1 MFPLDKSWKRCDD
14 RSQCNTVHVL
24 HIFKHEVIVMRRMAL
39 LFLSVLGLATGAVSA
54 QGKISVMFQA
64 TGAEGDSFKA
74 LFDRFTKATGIAVEP
89 QFIPHDTY
97 FEKFTANVAAR
108 RVADVMQL
116 DAPFLANFVWNGYL
130 SPLEGLIDPK
140 VIADLTPSSVFQGT
154 YPIDGRLYALGNA
167 DSTVLLYGS
176 RKALKAAGVRIPT
189 GLKDA
194 WTKDE
199 FDDALAKLAKVPGI
213 KWPLDLFRAYGVK
226 TEWATYA
233 FQPVFE
239 SFGGRLIDP
248 TTWKAK
254 GALDSPESVAAALEI
269 QSWVKKGYV
278 VPASSGTNA
287 LYRDADK
294 AALAWGGNWVWS
306 DAYAS
311 MKDDLVAIPLPN
323 FGKGVKSPNGTWIWA
338 ITKSSRNPKAAAKF
352 LNFLATDPQFI
363 KDSPGAFPGL
373 KSWAKAMPLY
383 NDPRQMKV
391 AFDQSTVAVPR
402 PVYPGYPVLTASF
415 QTALDN
421 ILSGADPKTELS
433 KAAAAIDQDGADH
446 DGYPPFGQ

>member
-1 MFPLDKSWKRCDD
+1 MKK
-14 RSQCNTVHVL
+14 
-24 HIFKHEVIVMRRMAL
+24 IVM
-39 LFLSVLGLATGAVSA
+39 LFLSIVVLAGASVFA

-64 TGAEGDSFKA
+64 TGTEGESFKA
-74 LFDRFTKATGIAVEP
+74 LFDRFTKDTGIKVEP
-89 QFIPHDTY
+89 MFIPHDTY
-97 FEKFTANVAAR
+97 FEKFSANVAAK

-130 SPLEGLIDPK
+130 SPLNGLIDQK
-140 VIADLTPSSVFQGT
+140 VIDDLTPSSVAQGT
-154 YPIDGRLYALGNA
+154 YPIDGRLYAFGNA

-176 RKALKAAGVRIPT
+176 KKLLKAAGLRIPV
-189 GLKDA
+189 GIKDA
-194 WTKDE
+194 WTKAE
-199 FDDALAKLAKVPGI
+199 FDAALDKLAKVPGV

-239 SFGGRLIDP
+239 SFGGRLID
-248 TTWKAK
+248 TATWKAK
-254 GALDSPESVAAALEI
+254 GALDSPESVAAATEI

-294 AALAWGGNWVWS
+294 AALAWGGNWTWN
-306 DAYAS
+306 DAYPT

-338 ITKSSRNPKAAAKF
+338 ITKSSRNPKAAALF
-352 LNFLATDPQFI
+352 LNYLAKDKQFV
-363 KDSPGAFPGL
+363 KESPGDFPGL
-373 KSWAKAMPLY
+373 KSWAALMPVY
-383 NDPRQMKV
+383 TDAAKMKV
-391 AFDQSTVAVPR
+391 AFEQSTVAVPR

-415 QTALDN
+415 QTAFDN

-433 KAAAAIDQDGADH
+433 KAAAAIDQDSADH
-446 DGYPPFGQ
+446 DGYPPFGE

>member
-1 MFPLDKSWKRCDD
+1 MK
-14 RSQCNTVHVL
+14 
-24 HIFKHEVIVMRRMAL
+24 RMAV
-39 LFLSVLGLATGAVSA
+39 LFLSILVLATAGVSG
-54 QGKISVMFQA
+54 QSKISVMFQA
-64 TGAEGDSFKA
+64 TGTEGDSFKA

-97 FEKFTANVAAR
+97 FEKFSANVAAK

-130 SPLEGLIDPK
+130 SPLQGMVDQK
-140 VIADLTPSSVFQGT
+140 VLDDLTPSSVAQGT

-176 RKALKAAGVRIPT
+176 KKLLKAAGVRIPT

-199 FDDALAKLAKVPGI
+199 FDAALEKLAKVPGV

-239 SFGGRLIDP
+239 SFGAKFIDP
-248 TTWKAK
+248 KTWKAK
-254 GALDSPESVAAALEI
+254 GAMDSPEAVAAAAEI
-269 QSWVKKGYV
+269 QSWVKKGFV

-287 LYRDADK
+287 LYRDTDK

-306 DAYAS
+306 DAAAT

-338 ITKSSRNPKAAAKF
+338 ITKSSRNPKAAAQF
-352 LNFLATDPQFI
+352 LSFLATDKQFV

-373 KSWAKAMPLY
+373 KSWAAQMPVY
-383 NDPRQMKV
+383 TDATKMKV

-421 ILSGADPKTELS
+421 ILSGADPKAELS

-446 DGYPPFGQ
+446 DGYPPFGE

>member
-1 MFPLDKSWKRCDD
+1 M
-14 RSQCNTVHVL
+14 
-24 HIFKHEVIVMRRMAL
+24 
-39 LFLSVLGLATGAVSA
+39 LFLSVLVLATASVSA

-64 TGAEGDSFKA
+64 TGAEGDAFKA
-74 LFDRFTKATGIAVEP
+74 LFDRFTQATGIAVEP
-89 QFIPHDTY
+89 MFIPHDTY
-97 FEKFTANVAAR
+97 FEKFSANVAAK

-130 SPLEGLIDPK
+130 TPLQGMIDQK
-140 VIADLTPSSVFQGT
+140 VIDDLTPSSVAQGT

-176 RKALKAAGVRIPT
+176 KKLLKAAGVRIPK

-199 FDDALAKLAKVPGI
+199 FDAALAKLAKVPGV
-213 KWPLDLFRAYGVK
+213 KWPLDIFRAYGVK

-239 SFGGRLIDP
+239 SFGGKLIDP

-254 GALDSPESVAAALEI
+254 GALDSPASVAAATEI
-269 QSWVKKGYV
+269 QSWVKNGYV

-287 LYRDADK
+287 LYRDTDK
-294 AALAWGGNWVWS
+294 AALAWGGNWTWS
-306 DAYAS
+306 DAYPV

-338 ITKSSRNPKAAAKF
+338 ITKSSRHPRDAAKF
-352 LNFLATDPQFI
+352 LNFLATDKKFI
-363 KDSPGAFPGL
+363 QEDPGVFPGL
-373 KSWAKAMPLY
+373 KSWAAQLPAY
-383 NDPRQMKV
+383 TDPTKMKV

-421 ILSGADPKTELS
+421 ILSGADPQTELT
-433 KAAAAIDQDGADH
+433 KAAQAIDQDGADH
-446 DGYPPFGQ
+446 DGYAPFGQ

>member
-1 MFPLDKSWKRCDD
+1 MKR
-14 RSQCNTVHVL
+14 TA
-24 HIFKHEVIVMRRMAL
+24 I
-39 LFLSVLGLATGAVSA
+39 LFLSIVVLATASVAA

-64 TGAEGDSFKA
+64 TGAEGESFKA
-74 LFDRFTKATGIAVEP
+74 LFDRFTRDTGIKVEP
-89 QFIPHDTY
+89 MFIPHDTY
-97 FEKFTANVAAR
+97 FEKFSANVAAK

-130 SPLEGLIDPK
+130 SPLDGLVDAKI
-140 VIADLTPSSVFQGT
+140 IADLTPSSVYQGT

-176 RKALKAAGVRIPT
+176 KKLLKAAGVRIPT

-194 WTKDE
+194 WTKAE
-199 FDDALAKLAKVPGI
+199 FDAALDKLAKVPGV
-213 KWPLDLFRAYGVK
+213 KWPLDIMRAYGVK

-239 SFGGRLIDP
+239 SFGGKLIDP
-248 TTWKAK
+248 KTWKAS
-254 GALDSPESVAAALEI
+254 GALDSPESVAAATEI

-287 LYRDADK
+287 LQRDQDK
-294 AALAWGGNWVWS
+294 CALAWCGNWGWNDYYS
-306 DAYAS
+306 I

-352 LNFLATDPQFI
+352 LNYLATDKQFI
-363 KDSPGAFPGL
+363 KESPGAFPGL
-373 KSWAKAMPLY
+373 KAWAAEMPAY
-383 NDPRQMKV
+383 TDPAKMKV

-421 ILSGADPKTELS
+421 ILSGADPKAELT

-446 DGYPPFGQ
+446 DGYPPFGE